1 MSRLLAAVGIIVLA
15 LSHSGPAAASCPEAL
30 QFVSAVGGQVTS
42 AVADSSLSPD
52 QRLEKFRS
60 IFRNNADI
68 PYMGRFAMGR
78 HWERLPASRHAEYF
92 DLLEQTIGRV
102 MFGQLNDF
110 AGENYSIQTDKCSP
124 KGSKGFEYIVEGP
137 VLKQSGGK
145 VTDVRWWLINPGGR
159 MRVFNVS
166 IAGIWLATQKR
177 DEFDRYI
184 MTHGMRPEA
193 LLDSLKN
200 KLGS

>member
-1 MSRLLAAVGIIVLA
+1 MSRLLAAVGIVVLA
-15 LSHSGPAAASCPEAL
+15 LSHAAPAAASCPEAL
-30 QFVSAVGGQVTS
+30 QFVSSVGGQVTS
-42 AVADSSLSPD
+42 TVADASLSPD
-52 QRLEKFRS
+52 QRLEKFRA

-68 PYMGRFAMGR
+68 PEMGRFAMGR
-78 HWERLPASRHAEYF
+78 HWERLPADRHAEYF
-92 DLLEQTIGRV
+92 GLLEQTIGRV
-102 MFGQLNDF
+102 MFGQLNDY
-110 AGENYSIQTDKCSP
+110 AGEKYSIEAAKCNP
-124 KGSKGFEYIVEGP
+124 KGSKGIEYIVEGP
-137 VLKQSGGK
+137 VLKEGGGK
-145 VTDVRWWLINPGGR
+145 VTDVRWWLINPSGR

-193 LLDSLKN
+193 LLDSLKH